1 VGEAFGAAAQRCEA
15 GDERL
20 APLVRLEIGR
30 NGEDG
35 APVEVEVSLR
45 VAARGEQ
52 LDAAPLR
59 APHLGGVE
67 LNYSSRD
74 QREHRLGLVPFALRQ
89 AALEI
94 LEQDALCAA
103 TARFG

>member
-1 VGEAFGAAAQRCEA
+1 VGEAFGAPAQGCEA

-20 APLVRLEIGR
+20 APLVRLEVRR

-45 VAARGEQ
+45 VSARGEQ

-59 APHLGGVE
+59 APHLGRVE
-67 LNYSSRD
+67 RNRASCD
-74 QREHRLGLVPFALRQ
+74 EREDRLGFVRRALRQ
-89 AALEI
+89 TALEI
-94 LEQDALCAA
+94 LEQRALCAA